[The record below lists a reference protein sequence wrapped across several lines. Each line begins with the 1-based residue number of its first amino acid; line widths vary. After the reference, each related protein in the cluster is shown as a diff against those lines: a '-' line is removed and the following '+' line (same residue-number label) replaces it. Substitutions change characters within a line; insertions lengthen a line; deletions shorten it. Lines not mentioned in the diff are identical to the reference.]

1 MEFLISSI
9 AQGFLWSILSLGL
22 FISFRVLNI
31 ADMTTEGSFTLGGA
45 IAVTFIV
52 SDFNPFLTLVFAFFA
67 GAISGLFTSLLINY
81 CKIPSLL
88 AGILTMTGLLSINLR
103 IMGKPNISLLNNK
116 SVFSIF
122 ENINLPKNY
131 DVVFLG
137 LLMLFIIISL
147 IVTFFK
153 TEVGQDIIAT
163 GDNEDMAKSFGIST
177 KLMISFGLMIS
188 NGLIALSGGILV
200 QYQGFSD
207 INSGIGTIVIALAAI
222 IIGEVLFKDVSFT
235 LRLICIVIGSI
246 VYRILLLFVIQF
258 NIASPNDF
266 KLISAL
272 LIIVFLSL
280 PTINKSIRNR
290 GV

>member
-153 TEVGQDIIAT
+153 TEVGQDIVAT